1 MTKKNKSAIQRRLI
15 PTYIFLIIVSF
26 ISVFPL
32 YWMISAATNTTTDVS
47 RGRILPGTYF
57 MENFKQSLAEINN
70 LAKEQMNPEMKMK
83 IIKEVAKPY
92 TTLLTYYDCAID
104 EIVTKLNILNKEY
117 SLNSEQNPIDS
128 IKSRVKSIDSI
139 VEKAYRKNI
148 PFTIE
153 AIKENIR
160 DIAGVRVIC
169 NFPEDVYKIRD
180 GLLNQDDVTL
190 IEEKDYIKKPKQ
202 NGYRSLHLI
211 IETPIYLSNGKKNMI
226 VEVQIRT
233 IAQNFWAALEHQLRY
248 KKNIDE
254 KKSISLALKLLAE
267 ESASIDTKME
277 LLKKRIYKDNKQ

>member
-1 MTKKNKSAIQRRLI
+1 
-15 PTYIFLIIVSF
+15 
-26 ISVFPL
+26 
-32 YWMISAATNTTTDVS
+32 
-47 RGRILPGTYF
+47 

-70 LAKEQMNPEMKMK
+70 LAKEEMNPEMKMK
-83 IIKEVAKPY
+83 IIKEVAKHY

-153 AIKENIR
+153 AIEENIR

>member
-1 MTKKNKSAIQRRLI
+1 
-15 PTYIFLIIVSF
+15 
-26 ISVFPL
+26 
-32 YWMISAATNTTTDVS
+32 
-47 RGRILPGTYF
+47 
-57 MENFKQSLAEINN
+57 MENFKQSLVEINN
-70 LAKEQMNPEMKMK
+70 LAKEEMSSEMKMK

-153 AIKENIR
+153 AIEENIR

-190 IEEKDYIKKPKQ
+190 IEEKDYIKKSKQ

-211 IETPIYLSNGKKNMI
+211 IETPIYLSNGKRNMI
-226 VEVQIRT
+226 VEV
-233 IAQNFWAALEHQLRY
+233 
-248 KKNIDE
+248 
-254 KKSISLALKLLAE
+254 
-267 ESASIDTKME
+267 
-277 LLKKRIYKDNKQ
+277 

>member
-1 MTKKNKSAIQRRLI
+1 
-15 PTYIFLIIVSF
+15 
-26 ISVFPL
+26 
-32 YWMISAATNTTTDVS
+32 
-47 RGRILPGTYF
+47 

-70 LAKEQMNPEMKMK
+70 LAKEEMNPEMKMK

-92 TTLLTYYDCAID
+92 TTHHTYYDCAID
-104 EIVTKLNILNKEY
+104 KIVTKLNNINKEY

-153 AIKENIR
+153 AIEENIR

-202 NGYRSLHLI
+202 NGYPSLHLI

>member
-1 MTKKNKSAIQRRLI
+1 
-15 PTYIFLIIVSF
+15 
-26 ISVFPL
+26 
-32 YWMISAATNTTTDVS
+32 
-47 RGRILPGTYF
+47 

-70 LAKEQMNPEMKMK
+70 LAKEEMNPEMKMK

-202 NGYRSLHLI
+202 NVYRSLHLI

>member
-1 MTKKNKSAIQRRLI
+1 
-15 PTYIFLIIVSF
+15 
-26 ISVFPL
+26 
-32 YWMISAATNTTTDVS
+32 
-47 RGRILPGTYF
+47 

-70 LAKEQMNPEMKMK
+70 LAKEEMNPEMKMK

-92 TTLLTYYDCAID
+92 TALLTYYDCAID

-153 AIKENIR
+153 AIEENIR

>member
-1 MTKKNKSAIQRRLI
+1 
-15 PTYIFLIIVSF
+15 
-26 ISVFPL
+26 
-32 YWMISAATNTTTDVS
+32 
-47 RGRILPGTYF
+47 

-70 LAKEQMNPEMKMK
+70 LAKEEMNPEMKMK
-83 IIKEVAKPY
+83 IIKEVAKLY

-153 AIKENIR
+153 AIEENIR

>member
-1 MTKKNKSAIQRRLI
+1 
-15 PTYIFLIIVSF
+15 
-26 ISVFPL
+26 
-32 YWMISAATNTTTDVS
+32 
-47 RGRILPGTYF
+47 

-70 LAKEQMNPEMKMK
+70 LAKEEMNPEMKMK

-92 TTLLTYYDCAID
+92 TTLFTYYDCAID

-153 AIKENIR
+153 AIEENIR

>member
-1 MTKKNKSAIQRRLI
+1 
-15 PTYIFLIIVSF
+15 
-26 ISVFPL
+26 
-32 YWMISAATNTTTDVS
+32 
-47 RGRILPGTYF
+47 
-57 MENFKQSLAEINN
+57 MENFNQSLQEINN
-70 LAKEQMNPEMKMK
+70 LAKEEMSPEVKMR
-83 IIKEVAKPY
+83 IIKDIAKPY
-92 TTLLTYYDCAID
+92 TALLTYYDCAID

-153 AIKENIR
+153 SIEKNIR

-190 IEEKDYIKKPKQ
+190 IEEKDYIKNPKP

-211 IETPIYLSNGKKNMI
+211 IETPIYLSKGKKNMI

-254 KKSISLALKLLAE
+254 KISISLALKILAE
-267 ESASIDTKME
+267 ESASIDTRME
-277 LLKKRIYKDNKQ
+277 LLKKRIYKENK

>member
-1 MTKKNKSAIQRRLI
+1 
-15 PTYIFLIIVSF
+15 
-26 ISVFPL
+26 
-32 YWMISAATNTTTDVS
+32 
-47 RGRILPGTYF
+47 

-70 LAKEQMNPEMKMK
+70 LAKEEMNPEMKMK

-104 EIVTKLNILNKEY
+104 GIVTKLNILNKEY

>member
-1 MTKKNKSAIQRRLI
+1 
-15 PTYIFLIIVSF
+15 
-26 ISVFPL
+26 
-32 YWMISAATNTTTDVS
+32 
-47 RGRILPGTYF
+47 

-70 LAKEQMNPEMKMK
+70 LAKEEMNPEMKMK

-104 EIVTKLNILNKEY
+104 KIVTKLNILNKEY

-153 AIKENIR
+153 AIEENIR

>member
-1 MTKKNKSAIQRRLI
+1 
-15 PTYIFLIIVSF
+15 
-26 ISVFPL
+26 
-32 YWMISAATNTTTDVS
+32 
-47 RGRILPGTYF
+47 
-57 MENFKQSLAEINN
+57 MENFKQSLVEINN
-70 LAKEQMNPEMKMK
+70 LAKEEMSPEMKMK

-92 TTLLTYYDCAID
+92 TALLTYYDCAID

-153 AIKENIR
+153 AIEENIR

-169 NFPEDVYKIRD
+169 NFPEDVYKIRN

-202 NGYRSLHLI
+202 NVYRSLHLI
-211 IETPIYLSNGKKNMI
+211 IETPIYLSNGKRNMI

-267 ESASIDTKME
+267 ESASIDTRME

>member
-1 MTKKNKSAIQRRLI
+1 
-15 PTYIFLIIVSF
+15 
-26 ISVFPL
+26 
-32 YWMISAATNTTTDVS
+32 
-47 RGRILPGTYF
+47 

-70 LAKEQMNPEMKMK
+70 LAKEEMNPEMKMK

-92 TTLLTYYDCAID
+92 TKLLTYYDCAID

-153 AIKENIR
+153 AIEENIR

>member
-1 MTKKNKSAIQRRLI
+1 
-15 PTYIFLIIVSF
+15 
-26 ISVFPL
+26 
-32 YWMISAATNTTTDVS
+32 
-47 RGRILPGTYF
+47 
-57 MENFKQSLAEINN
+57 MENFKQSLVEINN
-70 LAKEQMNPEMKMK
+70 LAKEEMSPEMKMK

-92 TTLLTYYDCAID
+92 TALLTYYDCAID

-153 AIKENIR
+153 AIEENIR

-169 NFPEDVYKIRD
+169 NFPEDVYKIRN

-211 IETPIYLSNGKKNMI
+211 IETPIYISNGKRNMI

-267 ESASIDTKME
+267 ESASIDTRME

>member
-1 MTKKNKSAIQRRLI
+1 
-15 PTYIFLIIVSF
+15 
-26 ISVFPL
+26 
-32 YWMISAATNTTTDVS
+32 
-47 RGRILPGTYF
+47 
-57 MENFKQSLAEINN
+57 MENFKQSLVEINN
-70 LAKEQMNPEMKMK
+70 LAKEEMSPEIKMK
-83 IIKEVAKPY
+83 IIKEIAKPY
-92 TTLLTYYDCAID
+92 TALLTYYDCAID

-153 AIKENIR
+153 AIEENIR

-267 ESASIDTKME
+267 ESANIDTRME

>member
-1 MTKKNKSAIQRRLI
+1 
-15 PTYIFLIIVSF
+15 
-26 ISVFPL
+26 
-32 YWMISAATNTTTDVS
+32 
-47 RGRILPGTYF
+47 

-70 LAKEQMNPEMKMK
+70 LAKEEMNPEMKMK

-92 TTLLTYYDCAID
+92 TALLTYYDCAID

-153 AIKENIR
+153 AIEENIR

-169 NFPEDVYKIRD
+169 NFPEDVYKIRN

-211 IETPIYLSNGKKNMI
+211 IETPIYLSNGKRNMI

-267 ESASIDTKME
+267 ESASIDTRME